1 MSVQSLP
8 VETTARAATGVH
20 VVPDAFDEV
29 APTYDLMVG
38 LSPGY
43 HAQLRLSAD
52 ALVASLVRDGRPER
66 RLRVL
71 DLGCGSGASTAAL
84 VDALDA
90 EGLDAEVVAVDGSAG
105 MLAQARR
112 KSYGLPVDFRRAD
125 GEVLTAADL
134 GGDVDAVLAAY
145 LFRNVAARDRL
156 LAQVLDLLRPGGV
169 LTVHDYCVRGSRT
182 ARRKWDAVCWG
193 VIVPLGLMTAPRSP
207 IYRYLWRSVIDFDS
221 ASGFRDRLSGAGY
234 EGVRSRTFRGW
245 QQGVLHTF
253 QGTRPGGD
261 PVLDPAL
268 DPDPA
273 A

>member
-8 VETTARAATGVH
+8 VETPPVDTSARAATGVH

-29 APTYDLMVG
+29 ASTYDLMVG

-43 HAQLRLSAD
+43 HAQLRLSAE
-52 ALVASLVRDGRPER
+52 ALVASLVEGGRPQR

-84 VDALDA
+84 VAALDA
-90 EGLDAEVVAVDGSAG
+90 AGLDAEVMAVDGSAG

-112 KSYGLPVDFRRAD
+112 KSFALPVDFLQAD

-134 GGDVDAVLAAY
+134 GGGVDAVLAAY

-156 LAQVLDLLRPGGV
+156 LTQVLALLRPGGV
-169 LTVHDYCVRGSRT
+169 LTVHDYSVRGDRL
-182 ARRKWDAVCWG
+182 ARRKWDTVCWG
-193 VIVPLGLMTAPRSP
+193 VIVPLGLLTAPRSP

-221 ASGFRDRLSGAGY
+221 ADGFRARMSAAGY
-234 EGVRSRTFRGW
+234 DAVRSRTFRGW
-245 QQGVLHTF
+245 QKGVLHTF
-253 QGTRPGGD
+253 QGTRPLD
-261 PVLDPAL
+261 LDPA
-268 DPDPA
+268 A
-273 A
+273 